1 MSAAEDAAADVA
13 EDYRQALEDL
23 TVNSRIE
30 IATLTNIARENSQ
43 HAMAI
48 AEVLA
53 NHIKKVPPPRTLP
66 ALYVLDS
73 VVKNVP
79 TPYALYFGPKLYS
92 IFMGAYTKVD
102 NPTRRKMDEMLKT
115 WKEPVPGSTNPK
127 PVFPPEVVKPIEN
140 ALIAAKNVALQVNQS
155 SFQGQQYM
163 LRGARP
169 PAPPHRDTPTPPNI
183 RPATQ
188 QPGHQYPPPNGHMP
202 PHGGNAGFP
211 MRPHNGPDVLP
222 PRATTQPPYGTA
234 PYHQPPQAAHQSI
247 SIERLRDD
255 IQQLI
260 VAERAEFARDPL
272 DVGKQTRLK
281 ALLDLQ
287 TLIQRPDVPQ
297 EQLMLVKEKI
307 TELSVNMRTSVSG
320 GGAAGVPSVATAAP
334 QQYPIPPY
342 IATPTSPVIPGAIGA
357 VPPPQVSGGQQ
368 QRPPSAPAVASGST
382 PGAGASAGGAA
393 PLSLDSL
400 FGQGALAALL
410 AGATR
415 KSATPTPSQTGT
427 PQPPPIAAKPIP
439 PSASVPPAVA
449 RGAPDPAPVPA
460 AATAASLAAAL
471 PPALAAVLQR
481 SQTPT
486 TVVPSAAATG
496 AAAVPPPHV
505 EALPKPTASAPP
517 TVPVGAGAANPSAL
531 LVMLRQS
538 GLLSGAGTG
547 VLPIVPNPLAAGAGA
562 AGPPALPAWTYTL
575 KQFRG
580 PHLINRLHED
590 LGPPCTQCGRRFG
603 TDDEGRRKKTAHMD
617 WHFRVHQ
624 RVTDAER
631 RGQHRSWWVEQS
643 DWVNSLEAID
653 VDHGHGHHR
662 PDTTAPSGGIPGQDT
677 LNYDDVDDDDYDP
690 EASFNQSY
698 NTGSMY
704 PGGSAGGPDSGYGAG
719 AKGLGGHGG
728 QGGRGGKAGKKGGAG
743 GIKNYI
749 PVPED
754 SAKVNNM
761 CPICQERFEMKWL
774 DDAQEW
780 VWMDTTK
787 VGGRVYHASCHKEV
801 NGTSGGQDG
810 SGLMENGGFGAGGG
824 GGGGRKRKAEDDGYS
839 GVNARIKLEY

>member
-1 MSAAEDAAADVA
+1 MKLATMSAAEDAAADVA

-163 LRGARP
+163 LRGARG
-169 PAPPHRDTPTPPNI
+169 PAPPHRETPTPPNV

-188 QPGHQYPPPNGHMP
+188 QPGHQYPPSNGHMP
-202 PHGGNAGFP
+202 PHGGNGGFP

-222 PRATTQPPYGTA
+222 PRATTQPPYGGA
-234 PYHQPPQAAHQSI
+234 PYHQPPQAAHQGI

-260 VAERAEFARDPL
+260 VAEKAEFVRDPL

-307 TELSVNMRTSVSG
+307 TELSVNMRGSLPAG
-320 GGAAGVPSVATAAP
+320 GTAGVAPVAAGYTV
-334 QQYPIPPY
+334 PPY
-342 IATPTSPVIPGAIGA
+342 TATPTPPVIPGAIGA
-357 VPPPQVSGGQQ
+357 VPPPQVPAGAGQ
-368 QRPPSAPAVASGST
+368 QRPPSAPAVAGSA
-382 PGAGASAGGAA
+382 PVAGAGAGA
-393 PLSLDSL
+393 LSLDSL

-415 KSATPTPSQTGT
+415 KSATPTPTQTGT
-427 PQPPPIAAKPIP
+427 PIPPPT
-439 PSASVPPAVA
+439 VPPPVA
-449 RGAPDPAPVPA
+449 AGVPAPAPVPA
-460 AATAASLAAAL
+460 AAASLAASL
-471 PPALAAVLQR
+471 PPALAAVLQSR
-481 SQTPT
+481 SHTPT
-486 TVVPSAAATG
+486 TAIPG
-496 AAAVPPPHV
+496 AAAVVPPAPHL
-505 EALPKPTASAPP
+505 EAAIPKPAASAPP
-517 TVPVGAGAANPSAL
+517 TVPAGAVPPPPAPAPGAANPSAL
-531 LVMLRQS
+531 LAMLRQS
-538 GLLSGAGTG
+538 GLLSGGAAAGGPIIKPEPGTG
-547 VLPIVPNPLAAGAGA
+547 LLPIIPNPLAGQPGE
-562 AGPPALPAWTYTL
+562 PSPLPAWAFTL
-575 KQFRG
+575 KQYRG
-580 PHLINRLHED
+580 PHFINRLHED

-643 DWVNSLEAID
+643 DWVSSVEAID
-653 VDHGHGHHR
+653 VDHSHR
-662 PDTTAPSGGIPGQDT
+662 PDATSAQSKGIPGQDT
-677 LNYDDVDDDDYDP
+677 LNYDDEDNDDDYDP

-698 NTGSMY
+698 NSYSGAS
-704 PGGSAGGPDSGYGAG
+704 GADAAGGYGGAKSQGGAG
-719 AKGLGGHGG
+719 RGKG
-728 QGGRGGKAGKKGGAG
+728 GKKGPG
-743 GIKNYI
+743 GTKNYI

-774 DDAQEW
+774 DEAQEW
-780 VWMDTTK
+780 VWMDATK
-787 VGGRVYHASCHKEV
+787 VGGRVYHASCHREV
-801 NGTSGGQDG
+801 NGTGAGQDG
-810 SGLMENGGFGAGGG
+810 GVKLENGGGSAGGG
-824 GGGGRKRKAEDDGYS
+824 WGGRKRKAEDDGFS